1 MLKYQLICENDDEFE
16 GWFSSSSAFSDQ
28 QEKGLISCPICGS
41 GSVRRALMAPNL
53 NSPKTRKNQ
62 PHMPADA
69 IASQTQL
76 PEINATDLPS
86 GQSAG
91 QSANKASSDPL
102 ASLDAKDK
110 AAMVGAAMTV
120 LRDMHKKVKADFTNV
135 GDKFADE
142 ARKIHYGE
150 AEKKP
155 IYGTTTPE
163 EREELSEEG
172 VTFFELP
179 DLPQDH

>member
-62 PHMPADA
+62 PLMPADT
-69 IASQTQL
+69 IASQTQM

-86 GQSAG
+86 DLS
-91 QSANKASSDPL
+91 SDKASSNPL

-150 AEKKP
+150 SQKKP

-163 EREELSEEG
+163 ERDELSEEG
-172 VTFFELP
+172 ITFFELP